1 MTPDESREMIPEYLA
16 GRLSPADKAE
26 FEKQMH
32 GNAELLMH
40 VEELRATWQEMGRI
54 PMTQPSAA
62 MRASFYRRVSD
73 MQTGR
78 APVPRG
84 TFVWWKPGLA
94 GLVRQV
100 AVAVAIF
107 AVGLFTGRAYFMAKP
122 ASNTVAVSSTD
133 AAQLQSQIQSLRQ
146 TVALSLLERQS
157 PASRLEGVSF
167 GSQVDHPDQDLL
179 SAMIQTLEHDSNV
192 NVRLAALDALEKF
205 SGEARVRQAMIN
217 ALGHQDSP
225 LVQIAL
231 IDALVHMREKDA
243 AGEFSKLSTQADANA
258 AVRQRA
264 QWALKTLKD

>member
-1 MTPDESREMIPEYLA
+1 
-16 GRLSPADKAE
+16 
-26 FEKQMH
+26 
-32 GNAELLMH
+32 
-40 VEELRATWQEMGRI
+40 
-54 PMTQPSAA
+54 
-62 MRASFYRRVSD
+62 

-78 APVPRG
+78 VPVPRG

-100 AVAVAIF
+100 AIALLIF
-107 AVGLFTGRAYFMAKP
+107 GVGLGTGRVFFGTKSAQTGG
-122 ASNTVAVSSTD
+122 TVSTPE
-133 AAQLQSQIQSLRQ
+133 AAQLQSQIQTLRQ

-157 PASRLEGVSF
+157 PASRLQGVSF

-179 SAMIQTLEHDSNV
+179 SALIQTLEHDQNV

-205 SGEARVRQAMIN
+205 SGEPAVRQAMLKS
-217 ALGHQDSP
+217 LGNQDSP

-243 AGEFSKLSTQADANA
+243 AGEFQRLSTETDANA